1 MNTRSTLKM
10 KGRLRVVVTVALA
23 ILLALACAKP
33 EPKVDTAA
41 QEAKLRETLTTIRGA
56 IKAFHA
62 ANGRYPHSLDELV
75 PAHLPTLPVDPL
87 TGSATTWVT
96 TTEETVETNTDFI
109 GNATAARS
117 VIIDVRSGAGAPW
130 SNW

>member
-1 MNTRSTLKM
+1 MSF
-10 KGRLRVVVTVALA
+10 RLRAAPTVVFA
-23 ILLALACAKP
+23 IVLALACAKP

-41 QEAKLRETLTTIRGA
+41 QEAKLRETLATMRGA
-56 IKAFHA
+56 IKAFQE
-62 ANGRYPHSLDELV
+62 ANGRYPHALDELV
-75 PAHLPTLPVDPL
+75 PTHLPEIPADPL

-96 TTEETVETNTDFI
+96 TTEETVETNTDFS
-109 GNATAARS
+109 ATASAGARS

>member
-1 MNTRSTLKM
+1 MRT
-10 KGRLRVVVTVALA
+10 RLRAVVPVALA
-23 ILLALACAKP
+23 IVLALACTQP

-41 QEAKLRETLTTIRGA
+41 QEATLRETLATMRGA

-75 PAHLPTLPVDPL
+75 PTHLPAIPTDPL
-87 TGSATTWVT
+87 TGSAATWVT
-96 TTEETVETNTDFI
+96 TTEETVETNTDFT
-109 GNATAARS
+109 GTAPSGPRS

-130 SNW
+130 STW